1 MVCTKFS
8 TKKKVNFPSCYTAQ
22 RGESRADRCE
32 FKLSFMYSRPTRL
45 SSPSIQVRSSLS
57 SSLARCSYSHF

>member
-8 TKKKVNFPSCYTAQ
+8 TKKVNFPSCYTAQ

-32 FKLSFMYSRPTRL
+32 FKQSFMYSRPTRL
-45 SSPSIQVRSSLS
+45 SSPL
-57 SSLARCSYSHF
+57 